1 MKWGSPQLSHLN
13 SVGGV
18 DILLAWCVD
27 DTIHWP
33 GNEYEVYCVSA
44 VSITSKI
51 SFITMLSS
59 FTFNNGFLRVI

>member
-1 MKWGSPQLSHLN
+1 MY
-13 SVGGV
+13 
-18 DILLAWCVD
+18 ILLAWCVD

-33 GNEYEVYCVSA
+33 GNDYEVYCVSA